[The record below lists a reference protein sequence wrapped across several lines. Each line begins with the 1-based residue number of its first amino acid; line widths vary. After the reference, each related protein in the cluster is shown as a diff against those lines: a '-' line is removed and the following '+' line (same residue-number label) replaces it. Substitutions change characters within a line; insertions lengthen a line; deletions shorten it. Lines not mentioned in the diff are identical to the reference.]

1 MRRPLRVRDMSMY
14 VVHTRCCC
22 RCCRCCAV
30 YCMRAVGGGT
40 VLQCIF
46 GSRTAPCVL

>member
-1 MRRPLRVRDMSMY
+1 MRRPLRVRDMCMSSIL
-14 VVHTRCCC
+14 
-22 RCCRCCAV
+22 AAAAAAAAAAP
-30 YCMRAVGGGT
+30 CMRAVGGGT